1 MALLLKQL
9 RIPLDRD
16 TGPVVLLWLRQGT
29 LLIMRRASS
38 GQIRSECREEGLESL
53 RLKQRLTLLFLTQ
66 ADQASE

>member
-38 GQIRSECREEGLESL
+38 GQIRSECRGEGLESL
-53 RLKQRLTLLFLTQ
+53 RLKQILTLLFLTQ
-66 ADQASE
+66 IIM